1 MGLLN
6 LQSVVVSSNFT
17 IKADIGVSYNA
28 KLDFIQQKYVPK
40 SPFSC
45 FRSGFKMQDLLRR
58 SAACLCIVF
67 VLGAAFVMMEFSSI
81 IIRNRQIVKK
91 TKVPTE
97 IKSLPGQNKSSQ
109 VTRSTIWPV
118 STRPAPTHYLTVN
131 FEGRLGN
138 QIFEFASM
146 FGIAKHN
153 NLIPIIPPN
162 SLLRRI
168 FKISVDNTRS
178 DIKLTRRYHEKKGC
192 TFEPALMSLGGFQN
206 VWIKGYLQSWKY
218 FQHIEKELRRQY
230 TFQDHIALKAKSTF
244 QSVISEKKI
253 TSDTV
258 FVAVHVR
265 RGDMKTNQNFVNYG
279 YTTAGIDYLERAMNT
294 FRKDF
299 NNILFV
305 VGSDDLKWCRENL
318 KKDDTVFIPPGSSPE
333 MDVAI
338 LTNCNHAVMTVG
350 SYGWWTAWL
359 INGRTIYYKGYPTP
373 KSSLAAL
380 FKAEDYYLP
389 HWVPM

>member
-1 MGLLN
+1 
-6 LQSVVVSSNFT
+6 
-17 IKADIGVSYNA
+17 
-28 KLDFIQQKYVPK
+28 
-40 SPFSC
+40 
-45 FRSGFKMQDLLRR
+45 MQDFLRR
-58 SAACLCIVF
+58 CAACLCVVF
-67 VLGAAFVMMEFSSI
+67 VLGAAFVMMEFNFSKSSI
-81 IIRNRQIVKK
+81 ILNNRPK
-91 TKVPTE
+91 TEKAKD
-97 IKSLPGQNKSSQ
+97 IYQMKFLSARNKSSQ
-109 VTRSTIWPV
+109 LTRPPSRPIT
-118 STRPAPTHYLTVN
+118 TRPAPTHYVTVN

-153 NLIPIIPPN
+153 NLIPVIPPN

-168 FKISVDNTRS
+168 FKITLGNTRPE
-178 DIKLTRRYHEKKGC
+178 IQMNRRYNEKKGC
-192 TFEPALMSLGGFQN
+192 TFEPGLMSLGGSQN

-218 FQHIEKELRRQY
+218 FQHAEKELRKQY

-253 TSDTV
+253 SPDIV

-265 RGDMKTNQNFVNYG
+265 RGDMKNNKNFVNYG
-279 YTTAGIDYLERAMNT
+279 YTTAGVDYLERAMNK

-299 NNILFV
+299 NNKVLFV

-318 KKDDTVFIPPGSSPE
+318 KKEDTVFIPPGNSPE

-338 LTNCNHAVMTVG
+338 LSNCNHAVMTVG

-359 INGRTIYYKGYPTP
+359 IKGRTIYYKGYPTP
-373 KSSLAAL
+373 NSSLAAL
-380 FKAEDYYLP
+380 FKKEDYYLP
-389 HWVPM
+389 DWIPM